1 MRNISATYRKFLFLL
16 VKFSIVIASFYFIYI
31 HTIHNN
37 TINFKDFIFQI
48 EKIVTTNYSVVF
60 YLLLFTFFNWFFEI
74 LKWQNLVSVLQK
86 ISFIQALKQSLGSHT
101 ASLFTPNRIGEY
113 GAKLL
118 YFKKSNSKK
127 IVLLNLLSNISQMSV
142 TVLFGIFGLLYL
154 WLYFNWNFPIF
165 RPWKFIYLIVFI
177 LIFFFGGKK
186 IISKKIRGFYWNKII
201 QFIKTIPVKV
211 SVLTLVYS
219 IIRYLIFSHQ
229 FYFLLRLFHVEVD
242 YQTIILLIFAMY
254 LIASIIP
261 SLPMFDFL
269 IKGSVAVFVF
279 GFISIN
285 ELIVVTIT
293 TVMWLLNFAFPAI
306 IGSYFVLNF
315 KFMEGK

>member
-37 TINFKDFIFQI
+37 AINFKDFIFQI
-48 EKIVTTNYSVVF
+48 EKIVTTNYKVIF
-60 YLLLFTFFNWFFEI
+60 YLFLFTFFNWFFEI

-113 GAKLL
+113 GAKSL
-118 YFKKSNSKK
+118 YFKKSNRKK

-142 TVLFGIFGLLYL
+142 TVLFGSFGLLYL
-154 WLYFNWNFPIF
+154 WLHFNWNFPVF
-165 RPWKFIYLIVFI
+165 RLRKFMYFFALFLVFI
-177 LIFFFGGKK
+177 FGGKEL
-186 IISKKIRGFYWNKII
+186 ISKKIRGFYWNKIM
-201 QFIKTIPVKV
+201 QFIKKIPVKV

-219 IIRYLIFSHQ
+219 VVRYLIFSHQ

-242 YQTIILLIFAMY
+242 YQTVILLIFAMY

>member
-1 MRNISATYRKFLFLL
+1 MRNISATYRKFLFFL
-16 VKFSIVIASFYFIYI
+16 VKFTIVITSFYFIYV
-31 HTIHNN
+31 HTIHNDA
-37 TINFKDFIFQI
+37 IPIKDFIFQI
-48 EKIVTTNYSVVF
+48 EKIVATDYNV
-60 YLLLFTFFNWFFEI
+60 LLYIFLFTFFNWFFEI

-86 ISFIQALKQSLGSHT
+86 ISFMQALKQSFGSHT

-113 GAKLL
+113 GAKSL
-118 YFKKSNSKK
+118 YFKKNNRKK

-142 TVLFGIFGLLYL
+142 TVLFGSLGLLYL
-154 WLYFNWNFPIF
+154 WLHFNWSFPVF
-165 RPWKFIYLIVFI
+165 RFREFIYFLVLFLVFV
-177 LIFFFGGKK
+177 FGGKELL
-186 IISKKIRGFYWNKII
+186 SKKIRGFYWNKII
-201 QFIKTIPVKV
+201 KFIKSIPIKI

-219 IIRYLIFSHQ
+219 IVRYLIFSHQ
-229 FYFLLRLFHVEVD
+229 FYFLLRLFQVEVN
-242 YQTIILLIFAMY
+242 YQTVMLLIFAMY

-279 GFISIN
+279 HFISVN

-293 TVMWLLNFAFPAI
+293 TIMWLFNFALPAI

-315 KFMEGK
+315 KFSESK